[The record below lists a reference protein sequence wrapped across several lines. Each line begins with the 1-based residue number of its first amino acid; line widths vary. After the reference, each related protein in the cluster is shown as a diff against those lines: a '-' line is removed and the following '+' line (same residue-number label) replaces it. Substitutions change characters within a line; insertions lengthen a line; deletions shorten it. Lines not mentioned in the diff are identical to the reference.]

1 VGRLLQNCYKVAVPQ
16 TGNRQAHVLT
26 ALTAHLSNSNRLGV
40 VASFNSSVARR
51 LTFSS
56 VSTQAMRRLRRDALG
71 LLRAVQTR
79 LEPHRAGRRTMTLIV
94 SPRLKIS
101 AVVSTV

>member
-26 ALTAHLSNSNRLGV
+26 ALTAPLSNSNRLGV

-56 VSTQAMRRLRRDALG
+56 VSTQAMRRL
-71 LLRAVQTR
+71 AVTR
-79 LEPHRAGRRTMTLIV
+79 LAF
-94 SPRLKIS
+94 S
-101 AVVSTV
+101 ALFRPA